1 MAGDLGHALEADA
14 ALTSST
20 SLRTWEETVV
30 APDDGDAE
38 GGDAM
43 EMRFSL
49 PAAPSPAVLMLLL
62 ATCRELE
69 RAGKRCLAAYRKW
82 HQYFYDSGLL
92 LEVLDVM
99 AEALLFKGVIDIW
112 DYC

>member
-1 MAGDLGHALEADA
+1 MSTTCCINNFCFHQICLSGFCRSLAGDLGHALEADA

-30 APDDGDAE
+30 APDDRDAE

-62 ATCRELE
+62 GTCRELE
-69 RAGKRCLAAYRKW
+69 RAGEPCLVAP
-82 HQYFYDSGLL
+82 
-92 LEVLDVM
+92 
-99 AEALLFKGVIDIW
+99 
-112 DYC
+112 